1 MLALQPSVIVLDEPT
16 TDLDPEGKAEVFALI
31 RRLRDQ
37 GISLIV
43 IEHEA
48 DELRDCDRILISA
61 PGRDHRRRTAAR
73 LMTRLELFE
82 DAVSI
87 RPT

>member
-1 MLALQPSVIVLDEPT
+1 MLDEPT

-37 GISLIV
+37 GLSLLV

-48 DELRDCDRILISA
+48 EDCASA
-61 PGRDHRRRTAAR
+61 IG
-73 LMTRLELFE
+73 
-82 DAVSI
+82 S
-87 RPT
+87 